1 MTTTKDSTQKP
12 AAGIRSWL
20 NSLGPG
26 IITGASDDDPSGI
39 ATYSQ
44 VGAQAGFGMLWTL
57 VLSFPMMVAIQLVSA
72 QIGRVT
78 GVGIAGNMKKYYPKI
93 LMFTLVG
100 LMVCANAIN
109 IGADISAMGEAA
121 NLVLGGNMV
130 VFAIILTII
139 SVALQI
145 FIPYSSYVSILKWLC
160 LVLFTYV
167 AVVFSVHV
175 PWAEAIKNM
184 IIPAI
189 VFDAAHISMFVAI
202 LGTTIS
208 PYLFF
213 WQASEEVEDEKTN
226 PKEHPLKVAPSQ
238 APKQLAR
245 IRKDTLFGMAF
256 SNLIA
261 LFIMLSTAV
270 TLNMHG
276 KTEIETASQ
285 AAEALRPIAGDLTF
299 LLFAVGIIGTGLL
312 ALPVLAGSAAYAI
325 CEMFGFK
332 MGLDKRPAEAKKFYG
347 IIAGITLLG
356 MTLIFIGMNP
366 VKALYLAAII
376 NGVAAVPI
384 MILMML
390 MGANKKVMGSFTI
403 STSTKIIGWVS
414 TLVMLVAAVALFLT
428 L

>member
-1 MTTTKDSTQKP
+1 MTIKKESPKKTST
-12 AAGIRSWL
+12 GIRAWFS
-20 NSLGPG
+20 SLGPG

-44 VGAQAGFGMLWTL
+44 VGAQAGFGMLWSL
-57 VLSFPMMVAIQLVSA
+57 VLIFPMTVAIQLVSA

-78 GVGIAGNMKKYYPKI
+78 GVGITGNMRKHYPKAI
-93 LMFTLVG
+93 MFVLVG
-100 LMVCANAIN
+100 LMVCANVIN

-130 VFAIILTII
+130 VFAIILTVI

-145 FIPYSSYVSILKWLC
+145 IIPYSRYVSILKWLC

-184 IIPAI
+184 FIPTI
-189 VFDAAHISMFVAI
+189 VLDSAHISMFIAI

-213 WQASEEVEDEKTN
+213 WQASEEVEDEEDN
-226 PKEHPLKVAPSQ
+226 PKERPLKVAPSQ

-256 SNLIA
+256 SHLIA
-261 LFIMLSTAV
+261 VFIMLSTAV

-276 KTEIETASQ
+276 KTDIQTASQ

-299 LLFAVGIIGTGLL
+299 LLFAMGIIGTGLL

-325 CEMFGFK
+325 CEMFGLP
-332 MGLDKRPAEAKKFYG
+332 MGLDKKPAEAKKFYG
-347 IIAGITLLG
+347 IIAGVTMLG
-356 MTLIFIGMNP
+356 MTLIFIGINP

-376 NGVAAVPI
+376 NGVVAVPV
-384 MILMML
+384 MILLMM

-403 STSTKIIGWVS
+403 SPSTKIIGWIA
-414 TLVMLVAAVALFLT
+414 TLVMFIAAVGLFMT